1 MGSSDGRKVR
11 GSSDP
16 LSSLFFVRFVLP
28 ERHQTGRQR
37 PDRTGPRSLSGSQHG
52 KLQKV
57 LALPAFLVQ
66 NAVSQR
72 GVTHCDASLARAEIG
87 RRNGASGHRVM
98 KEWIIAYCA
107 GSIRSSAPSSS
118 SVNRYKY
125 PSGPWRTSR
134 ILCLNSPS
142 SDSRRNSSVFSLNT
156 MRSR

>member
-1 MGSSDGRKVR
+1 MGSSDGGKVR

-87 RRNGASGHRVM
+87 RRNGVSG
-98 KEWIIAYCA
+98 
-107 GSIRSSAPSSS
+107 S
-118 SVNRYKY
+118 
-125 PSGPWRTSR
+125 
-134 ILCLNSPS
+134 LF
-142 SDSRRNSSVFSLNT
+142 RRRPAIKLVYRWPTTHTLTNGA
-156 MRSR
+156 

>member
-1 MGSSDGRKVR
+1 MGSSDGGKVR

-87 RRNGASGHRVM
+87 RRNGASGQYLLART
-98 KEWIIAYCA
+98 
-107 GSIRSSAPSSS
+107 
-118 SVNRYKY
+118 
-125 PSGPWRTSR
+125 PSGR
-134 ILCLNSPS
+134 LAAL
-142 SDSRRNSSVFSLNT
+142 FLQ
-156 MRSR
+156 